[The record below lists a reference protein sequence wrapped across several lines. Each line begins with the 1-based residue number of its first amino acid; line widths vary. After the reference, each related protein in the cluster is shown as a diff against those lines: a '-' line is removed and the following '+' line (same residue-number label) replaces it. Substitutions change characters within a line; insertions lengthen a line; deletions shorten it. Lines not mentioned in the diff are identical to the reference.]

1 MTKWILLYKDIAKR
15 FYRCSIAMGINS
27 LVSTTVIGVH
37 SSSVS
42 IGSKPYP
49 GHHRLVTIYLPGDYS
64 YSGSWP
70 ISTTAVNIIP
80 LFCTLRWKK
89 KNAIYLK
96 FY

>member
-1 MTKWILLYKDIAKR
+1 MPKWILLYKDIAKR

-49 GHHRLVTIYLPGDYS
+49 GHHRLVTICLLGDNS

-70 ISTTAVNIIP
+70 IYTTAAVNIKS
-80 LFCTLRWKK
+80 LCDCDTLRLKRR
-89 KNAIYLK
+89 NVIY
-96 FY
+96 